1 MGRSVAAL
9 SASYRLSPLLL
20 FLRARL
26 TLSPFA
32 VPSFVTPPEADPAEG
47 ASVPPVPAGGS
58 GTAATSVTTRAG
70 GRAMRAVPVSRSS
83 GAAPCPR

>member
-9 SASYRLSPLLL
+9 SARYLLSPLLL
-20 FLRARL
+20 FLTACL

-32 VPSFVTPPEADPAEG
+32 VPSFVTPPEADPAAGPSG
-47 ASVPPVPAGGS
+47 A
-58 GTAATSVTTRAG
+58 TCVTTRAG
-70 GRAMRAVPVSRSS
+70 GRAMRAVPVSHSS